1 MRKSQQTNSRK
12 RAAMMTRKVMAHRR
26 LKALWTGLIVM
37 PLKQAR
43 RNTRANRL
51 ERIGRMRVEN

>member
-1 MRKSQQTNSRK
+1 MRKSQQMTSRR
-12 RAAMMTRKVMAHRR
+12 RASLRTRQVMRHRR
-26 LKALWTGLIVM
+26 LKALWLGLIVM

-51 ERIGRMRVEN
+51 ERISRMRVES